1 VNPLTCQATVHA
13 ASDQFAGPLSDG
25 ERRALEDTWPV
36 ATPAPRLIDQL
47 RSTVAVL
54 ASRP

>member
-1 VNPLTCQATVHA
+1 VHA
-13 ASDQFAGPLSDG
+13 ASDQLAVPLSGG
-25 ERRALEDTWPV
+25 ERGALEDTWPV
-36 ATPAPRLIDQL
+36 ATPVPRLIDQL